1 MIGQNSEEHFNTP
14 GDPEGTEKP
23 VYNSEV
29 ETNPIVD
36 ETTEYESQN
45 IETEVDEVYT
55 SPDLTVEPITDDV
68 PMWKPE
74 PADNF
79 VDDVEDNK
87 IPGVGEVK
95 PESFIRPNADAQV
108 TLLKTED
115 SERFQMR
122 WNGVQGNFVDDPRA
136 AVQQADELVSEVV
149 ELITQMFSDERNTLE
164 GQWKQGNDVST
175 EDLRKALQHYR
186 SFFKRL
192 VV

>member
-1 MIGQNSEEHFNTP
+1 MIGQYSDERFNTS
-14 GDPEGTEKP
+14 GEPEGTDEP
-23 VYNSEV
+23 VYNSEE

-45 IETEVDEVYT
+45 IETEADEVYIG
-55 SPDLTVEPITDDV
+55 PDLTVEPVADDV
-68 PMWKPE
+68 QTWKPE
-74 PADNF
+74 PAVNF
-79 VDDVEDNK
+79 MDDVEDNK
-87 IPGVGEVK
+87 IPAVGEVT
-95 PESFIRPNADAQV
+95 PESLINPITEDQI

-115 SERFQMR
+115 TERFQMR
-122 WNGVQGNFVDDPRA
+122 WNGIQGNFVDDPQA

-149 ELITQMFSDERNTLE
+149 EQITRMFADERNNLE

>member
-1 MIGQNSEEHFNTP
+1 MIGQNSEEGFNTSS
-14 GDPEGTEKP
+14 ESAGTDEP
-23 VYNSEV
+23 VYNSEGESNPPEV
-29 ETNPIVD
+29 EVNLY
-36 ETTEYESQN
+36 ETQKF
-45 IETEVDEVYT
+45 ETEADEDYT
-55 SPDLTVEPITDDV
+55 DPELTLEPMAEDV

-74 PADNF
+74 SA
-79 VDDVEDNK
+79 VSIMDDSEDNK
-87 IPGVGEVK
+87 VPAVGEGK
-95 PESFIRPNADAQV
+95 PESFIRPNAEAQI

-122 WNGVQGNFVDDPRA
+122 WNEVQGNFVDDPRA

-149 ELITQMFSDERNTLE
+149 ELITQMFAAERNILE